1 MHLSRR
7 HRAATAP
14 ARNGRADRAVIGL
27 RATCFALAVASAGG
41 LLLIDPSALLG
52 AHASTSAIPLTVDWV
67 EDASTAVAFQPP
79 RDSTGVHYSEF
90 DDISVTVS
98 QTTNLSDQALIVD
111 VAGFAGTLEA
121 TDSGGMYWSTAQNFV
136 QAMQCWG
143 EDPLAAD
150 FAETCQWGGRYAANN
165 GLGDTV
171 YGDVV
176 PRLATADVDPYV
188 GSAIDNPFRTVQGVT
203 VTAKQEFGGVGGKEL
218 TYPLLNYFNPSTT
231 NEVQGA
237 RINSDGTGSFLFE
250 TQSSDQAPQLG
261 CGSEGHARCWLVLVP
276 RGTSYSGP
284 TENGTNTGCSGLID
298 GKTNEPYV
306 YGRANSIQA
315 GSPVNPQ
322 CDYWANRINIPLDF
336 DPTGQTCAVG
346 GSERRTIGSQ
356 LMVGAMSSWQSS
368 LCQEQ
373 DAAFSFSSNPD
384 ALARAQLLQ
393 GQADAGFLSWPL
405 SDAEAEYE
413 SDKALLAATDFS
425 YAPVAVTA
433 PVIAFAAEFANGRQ
447 EELIV
452 SPRLM
457 AKLLTQSYSFAVP
470 SNSSDPDKNFAHL
483 NSVNRSYKYLNQD
496 PEFQRLNPDN
506 WREFTMNPSISLP
519 GPSGADAIK
528 QVWRWILADDEANA
542 WLNGEADEAGMTV
555 NPFYLPAGHPAAQV
569 PVFVTDVADPDQG
582 NYLLDST
589 GAITMRQVG
598 LTNIAGAGFSLT
610 DAPLQTFMKADE
622 SLVPIELTT
631 EKYRFDS
638 LQYAPYAESMLAAAR
653 DTFRGDSHSKTVWD
667 ATRINAAGEL
677 GDWISGG
684 TQIPGK
690 KFMIA
695 VTDSSSSARY
705 GLSNAGL
712 VRANSDEAVL
722 PTNKTMQ
729 SALGALSSAESATVR
744 QVDPSL
750 VTTGGYPLTMLT
762 YLAVNLTASDADAR
776 DDYAAMIEQVTT
788 AGQIVGTQRG
798 ELPLGYAPL
807 SDELVAQSQAAA
819 AAIRAFVNP
828 VVTSPAAVPLPDT
841 VAATTTSIGPA
852 QDEYVAGETAAAAVL
867 PVADTAVTGVDTSA
881 LPAAATDRT
890 PELVNAAGVGK
901 TALALSLGLGLSGA
915 VFAPTLLRGRRLLPL

>member
-1 MHLSRR
+1 MHRSRR
-7 HRAATAP
+7 RRAATQ
-14 ARNGRADRAVIGL
+14 RNGRAVFAL
-27 RATCFALAVASAGG
+27 RATCFAVAVASAGG
-41 LLLIDPSALLG
+41 LLLIDPSALVG
-52 AHASTSAIPLTVDWV
+52 AQASTAAIPLTVNWV
-67 EDASTAVAFQPP
+67 DDSSTAQEFQPP
-79 RDSTGVHYSEF
+79 RDTENVHHSEF

-98 QTTNLSDQALIVD
+98 QTTNLTDQALVVD
-111 VAGFAGTLEA
+111 VAGFAGTREA

-171 YGDVV
+171 YSDVV
-176 PRLATADVDPYV
+176 PRLATADMAPG
-188 GSAIDNPFRTVQGVT
+188 GSSTIDNPFRTVQGT
-203 VTAKQEFGGVGGKEL
+203 MVTAKQIFGGVGMKES
-218 TYPLLNYFNPSTT
+218 TYPLLNYFSPATT

-261 CGSEGHARCWLVLVP
+261 CGSEDHARCWLVLVP
-276 RGTSYSGP
+276 RGTHYSGP
-284 TENGTNTGCSGLID
+284 TESGTNEGCSGLID
-298 GKTNEPYV
+298 AKTEKPYV

-315 GSPVNPQ
+315 GSPVNAQ

-346 GSERRTIGSQ
+346 SSERRTIGSQ
-356 LMVGAMSSWQSS
+356 LMVGAMSSWQAS

-373 DAAFSFSSNPD
+373 GAAFSFSSNPD

-405 SDAEAEYE
+405 SDGEAEYE
-413 SDKALLAATDFS
+413 SDKEMLAATELS

-433 PVIAFAAEFANGRQ
+433 PVVAFVAEFANGRQ
-447 EELIV
+447 EELTV

-457 AKLLTQSYSFAVP
+457 AKLLTQSYTFAVP

-483 NSVNRSYKYLNQD
+483 NAVNRSYQYLNED
-496 PEFQRLNPDN
+496 PEFRQLNPNN
-506 WREFTMNPSISLP
+506 WRQFTMNPSISLP

-528 QVWRWILADDEANA
+528 QVWRWILADDEASS
-542 WLNGEADEAGMTV
+542 WLTGEADENGMKV
-555 NPFYLPAGHPAAQV
+555 NPFYLPAGHADAQV
-569 PVFVTDVADPDQG
+569 PVFITDLADPDQG
-582 NYLLDST
+582 DYLLDES
-589 GAITMRQVG
+589 GAITMRPVG
-598 LTNIAGAGFSLT
+598 LKSIAGTGFSLT
-610 DAPLQTFMKADE
+610 DAALETFMKADE
-622 SLVPIELTT
+622 SLVPIKLNA

-638 LQYAPYAESMLAAAR
+638 LQYAPYAESLLTASR

-695 VTDSSSSARY
+695 LTDASSSSRY

-762 YLAVNLTASDADAR
+762 YLAVNLTASDVDGR
-776 DDYAAMIEQVTT
+776 GDYAGMIDQVTT
-788 AGQIVGTQRG
+788 AGQVVGTQRG

-807 SDELVAQSQAAA
+807 SDELVSQAKAAA
-819 AAIRAFVNP
+819 AAIRAFINP
-828 VVTSPAAVPLPDT
+828 VVDSPTAIPSPDFSVT
-841 VAATTTSIGPA
+841 TTTSTGPA
-852 QDEYVAGETAAAAVL
+852 QDDYFAGEVADASVV
-867 PVADTAVTGVDTSA
+867 PVADAAGAGLDTTA
-881 LPAAATDRT
+881 LPATVTDRT

-915 VFAPTLLRGRRLLPL
+915 VFAPTLLRGRRLLTL